1 MVLQPLSWSDSFLG
15 NKPTPTY
22 RHLLKPRNTTAPGRF
37 FRRLLCVV
45 LVFQGVNACAP
56 FAPADRSP
64 QEVAPLADS
73 YSIDSALSDP
83 QERWWETFG
92 DDELNGFIDE
102 ALSGN
107 QNLAAYWARLGKA
120 EALARKA
127 GADRAPALTG
137 EAEGAYRR
145 SGGDGGSMESES
157 YSLGLMAS
165 YEVDLW
171 GRLRAETR
179 SAELSAMATR
189 QDLKGAAVTIA
200 AGVAERWIQIIGQ
213 RQQKAL
219 LERQRAVNETY
230 LDLVELRFR
239 KSLASALDVMQQR
252 ELVERVKARVPLIE
266 MEERLRFNELAVLL
280 GRQPYDGPALT
291 RQTLPELDSV
301 PAAGIPAQLLEF
313 RPDILA
319 AYHRLA
325 AADQDLA
332 AARADRLPSLR
343 LTGSGSYNGDSLDS
357 IFDNWL
363 TNLAAGITTPL
374 LDGGRRR
381 AAVSAA
387 ESGVRELLAD
397 YRQTVLNAVREV
409 ESGLVRETK
418 IRENITGIENQ
429 LQAARTALEEAGFR
443 YTNGLIEYLPV
454 LTQLLSVQN
463 LELDLIGRKTE
474 LLIARMNLYRA
485 IGAAWTDNLAPPEQN
500 EISKTGY

>member
-1 MVLQPLSWSDSFLG
+1 MGTKSTLPFRHFPKPESKIMIAGSKGLLFMVLAFLG
-15 NKPTPTY
+15 SY
-22 RHLLKPRNTTAPGRF
+22 
-37 FRRLLCVV
+37 
-45 LVFQGVNACAP
+45 ACSP
-56 FAPADRSP
+56 FAPADRAP
-64 QEVAPLADS
+64 QEVAPVADS
-73 YSIDSALSDP
+73 YSTRSALSDP
-83 QERWWETFG
+83 QQRWWETFG

-107 QNLAAYWARLGKA
+107 QNLAAYWARFGKA

-127 GADRAPALTG
+127 GAGRVPALTG
-137 EAEGAYRR
+137 EAEGAYKR
-145 SGGDGGSMESES
+145 SGGDGGSAESGS

-171 GRLRAETR
+171 GRVRAEAR

-189 QDLKGAAVTIA
+189 QDVKGAAVTIA
-200 AGVAERWIQIIGQ
+200 AEVADRWVQIIAR

-219 LERQRAVNETY
+219 LESQLAVNETY

-266 MEERLRFNELAVLL
+266 MEERLRLNELAVLL

-291 RQTLPELDSV
+291 RQTLPDPGSP
-301 PAAGIPAQLLEF
+301 PAAGIPAELLES

-332 AARADRLPSLR
+332 AARADRLPALR
-343 LTGSGSYNGDSLDS
+343 LTGSGAYNGDRLES

-363 TNLAAGITTPL
+363 TNLAAGIAAPL

-387 ESGVRELLAD
+387 GSGVLELLAD
-397 YRQTVLNAVREV
+397 YRQTVLDAVREA
-409 ESGLVRETK
+409 EAALVREAK

-443 YTNGLIEYLPV
+443 YANGLIDYLPV

-463 LELDLIGRKTE
+463 LEFDLIGRKAE

-485 IGAAWTDNLAPPEQN
+485 IGASWADNLAPPEQH